1 MAKAIG
7 SEAARQNLPG
17 ILERAAKGETTVVTK
32 RGRPVA
38 AVVPF
43 DADTRPGGR
52 GPSLLSLRGSGR
64 GLWGKDPAKTI
75 ARGRKE
81 WVSKA

>member
-1 MAKAIG
+1 MGKAVG
-7 SEAARQNLPG
+7 SEAARQNLPD
-17 ILERAAKGETTVVTK
+17 ILERAAKGEMTVVTK

-43 DADTRPGGR
+43 ASAARAR
-52 GPSLLSLRGSGR
+52 GASLLSLRGSGR
-64 GLWGKDPAKTI
+64 GLWGRDPAKTI

-81 WVSKA
+81 WL